1 MESEYVT
8 VALTGRVIGDRIVL
22 IDSRGRS
29 LCSIN
34 RDFACP
40 MARDALESMRIRR
53 EWSQAICGMI
63 GKHKNKRK
71 RSELSCWDAKIGIW
85 VKSLTTRR
93 NRTRPGVTRKQHSG
107 KERGATNWGHRFKCL
122 EMQHLNRKRIQELR
136 AANQWALWAETV
148 SGNLR
153 MRSRRK
159 KHGGIQSLSQQ
170 EVAGRKDQTAELQ
183 MCIDW

>member
-1 MESEYVT
+1 MPREYVT
-8 VALTGRVIGDRIVL
+8 VTLTGRVVGDRIVL

-29 LCSIN
+29 FVSIN
-34 RDFACP
+34 CDLARP
-40 MARDALESMRIRR
+40 MPHDAVESMRMWR

-63 GKHKNKRK
+63 GKHRNKLK
-71 RSELSCWDAKIGIW
+71 RSQLSCWDAKIGVW

-93 NRTRPGVTRKQHSG
+93 NRTRPNVTRKRHSG
-107 KERGATNWGHRFKCL
+107 KERGPSNWEHRFKFL

-153 MRSRRK
+153 MRSRREK
-159 KHGGIQSLSQQ
+159 NGGVESLGQQ
-170 EVAGRKDQTAELQ
+170 EIAGRQDQAAELQ